1 MQDPLVDPHGLS
13 FSPEELEFIEAV
25 GLHFDTLG
33 LPRIGGRIF
42 GLLVISPRPLL
53 LDEIAG
59 TLNISR
65 ASVSVNTRVFI
76 ANGAMEIRAVPG
88 DRRQYYAMKRDVF
101 FSRLPYIRRHIQ
113 SMRELFTQAQAAVA
127 EGERHRSPAGV
138 MFVSEPPP
146 IWGGTLRPSDAPSTR
161 VVQGLLFLGFL
172 ESQID
177 TMEAMFKQRFGEK
190 P

>member
-1 MQDPLVDPHGLS
+1 MTPEPLTLS
-13 FSPEELEFIEAV
+13 PDELEFVEAV

-59 TLNISR
+59 TLSISR

-113 SMRELFTQAQAAVA
+113 SMRELFQQAQGAV
-127 EGERHRSPAGV
+127 EQGERHRSPAV
-138 MFVSEPPP
+138 PLVLSEPPP
-146 IWGGTLRPSDAPSTR
+146 TWGGILRPSDAPATR
-161 VVQGLLFLGFL
+161 VLQGLLFLGFIEAQL
-172 ESQID
+172 D
-177 TMEAMFKQRFGEK
+177 TMEATFKQRFGEK
-190 P
+190 S

>member
-1 MQDPLVDPHGLS
+1 MPSEPLSLS
-13 FSPEELEFIEAV
+13 PDELELVEAV

-59 TLNISR
+59 TLGISR

-76 ANGAMEIRAVPG
+76 ANGAMEIRAVRG

-101 FSRLPYIRRHIQ
+101 FSRLPYIRRHIH
-113 SMRELFTQAQAAVA
+113 SMRELFQQAEAAV
-127 EGERHRSPAGV
+127 EQGERHRSAAAPLMVA
-138 MFVSEPPP
+138 EPPP
-146 IWGGTLRPSDAPSTR
+146 SWGGTLRPSDAPGAR
-161 VVQGLLFLGFL
+161 VLQGLLFLGFIEAQL
-172 ESQID
+172 D
-177 TMEAMFKQRFGEK
+177 TMETAFKQRFGEK
-190 P
+190 A